1 MTKKTYDLATTFMIA
16 EKDGAVGN
24 MIFNNPKSH
33 NAVKLEMWEAIPTI
47 LDHFEADP
55 DIKVIVLKG
64 AGDKAFVSGA
74 DISEFEQNRSTPEAV
89 KYYEDVADSAME
101 RLAKATKP
109 TICAIRGYCIGGG
122 AGISLGCDMRI
133 ATENSK
139 FGVPAAKLGVGYRLA
154 GIRKL
159 VDVVG
164 PSFAKEIFFTA
175 RQFTAPEALNMG
187 LINRMTGIDE
197 LEDVVAEYC
206 DTIAANAPL
215 TIDSVK
221 RIVAEVIRG
230 DGPADAELCEQLVQD
245 CFASE
250 DYVEGR
256 TAFMEKRKADFKGR

>member
-1 MTKKTYDLATTFMIA
+1 MTTKTYDLETSYMIA

-33 NAVKLEMWEAIPTI
+33 NAVKLEMWEAIPVI
-47 LDHFEADP
+47 LDFFETDP

-64 AGDKAFVSGA
+64 AGEKAFISGA
-74 DISEFEQNRSTPEAV
+74 DISEFEQNRSSPEAV

-175 RQFTAPEALNMG
+175 RQFTAPEALTMG
-187 LINRMTGIDE
+187 LINRMTGVDE
-197 LEDVVAEYC
+197 LETVVGDYC
-206 DTIAANAPL
+206 DLIAANAPL

-221 RIVAEVIRG
+221 RIVAEVTKG
-230 DGPADAELCEQLVQD
+230 DGMADAELCEQLVQD

-250 DYVEGR
+250 DYTEGR
-256 TAFMEKRKADFKGR
+256 TAFMEKRKAVFKGR